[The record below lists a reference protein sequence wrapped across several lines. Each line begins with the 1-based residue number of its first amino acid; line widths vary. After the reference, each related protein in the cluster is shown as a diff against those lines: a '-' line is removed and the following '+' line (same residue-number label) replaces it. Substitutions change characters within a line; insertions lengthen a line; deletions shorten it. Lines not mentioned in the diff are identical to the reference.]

1 VKLVKEREVKMCECF
16 TLFFRALFSLALG
29 IPLGVVPGLLTSV
42 AVIIIT
48 LIRYPLN
55 FYKTFRVTIVTAL
68 LKKRLKFLIL
78 LSLILIQIIY
88 PVIGVIVAIVVSVVG
103 WCGACVACCFSGE
116 GLFTLLGKIPS
127 VCKEYWKW
135 HESFYKETLEKYN
148 HPSGVPMNWDG
159 RRYDVPNFG
168 FKKTVVGVLL
178 TIYGPIVVTLGTIF
192 ILLVKY
198 LPIQLHALFRYL
210 RLITEINCAFLP
222 FWLVGIPLVVGIGPI
237 LLVLA
242 VLAAP
247 LLGLRCPYIAIK
259 HDSLK
264 SGLREAFVTLSK
276 LDGVTAGMGWNC
288 RINPKVEHPREEF
301 TLPTEQETPGSE
313 KYWPHFV
320 AACKEVSRSSLEKG
334 WMTSEDLEGCM
345 PNVLQAVPALAILD
359 IIRRSVAA
367 EPTVESIHWTEKD
380 RCDAKTCRKD
390 DLADFFW
397 PKLMKVRK
405 QVKEAKEEELD
416 YLRAKLCAN
425 SEEVAKNLAL
435 AMEESKVSEEKKRK
449 THRIAADINN
459 IVIVLLRMEQMQK
472 RLPDIMLQKPDTDGE
487 GGGGGGSEANPDS
500 GANPESEANP
510 DEAAEAN
517 YDVDRNE
524 DAEVEP

>member
-1 VKLVKEREVKMCECF
+1 MCECF
-16 TLFFRALFSLALG
+16 TLFFRAVFSLVLG
-29 IPLGVVPGLLTSV
+29 IPLGVIPGLITSV

-68 LKKRLKFLIL
+68 LKKRLKFLIF

-88 PVIGVIVAIVVSVVG
+88 PVIGVIVAVVVSVVG
-103 WCGACVACCFSGE
+103 WCGACVACCFAGE
-116 GLFTLLGKIPS
+116 GLFTLLGKIPF
-127 VCKEYWKW
+127 VCMEYWKA
-135 HESFYKETLEKYN
+135 HESFYNEKLEDYN

-178 TIYGPIVVTLGTIF
+178 TIYGPIVVTLGTIV

-210 RLITEINCAFLP
+210 QLMTECSCALLP
-222 FWLVGIPLVVGIGPI
+222 FWLVGIPLVVGLGPI

-242 VLAAP
+242 ILAAP
-247 LLGLRCPYIAIK
+247 LYGLRCPYIAIK
-259 HDSLK
+259 HDSLMF
-264 SGLREAFVTLSK
+264 GLREAFVALSK
-276 LDGVTAGMGWNC
+276 LDGITAGLGWNC
-288 RINPKVEHPREEF
+288 RINPEVKHPEDEF

-345 PNVLQAVPALAILD
+345 PNVLQAIPAMAILD

-367 EPTVESIHWTEKD
+367 EPDVESIHWTEED

-405 QVKEAKEEELD
+405 GVKEAKEEELD

-425 SEEVAKNLAL
+425 SEEVPKNLAL
-435 AMEESKVSEEKKRK
+435 VMEEAKVSEEKKTK
-449 THRIAADINN
+449 THQIAADINN

-472 RLPDIMLQKPDTDGE
+472 KLPEIMLQKPDTYEDE
-487 GGGGGGSEANPDS
+487 DKVGGGDSEANP
-500 GANPESEANP
+500 EAEEPN
-510 DEAAEAN
+510 E
-517 YDVDRNE
+517 DVNRNE
-524 DAEVEP
+524 DAHVEA

>member
-1 VKLVKEREVKMCECF
+1 
-16 TLFFRALFSLALG
+16 
-29 IPLGVVPGLLTSV
+29 
-42 AVIIIT
+42 
-48 LIRYPLN
+48 
-55 FYKTFRVTIVTAL
+55 
-68 LKKRLKFLIL
+68 
-78 LSLILIQIIY
+78 
-88 PVIGVIVAIVVSVVG
+88 
-103 WCGACVACCFSGE
+103 
-116 GLFTLLGKIPS
+116 
-127 VCKEYWKW
+127 
-135 HESFYKETLEKYN
+135 
-148 HPSGVPMNWDG
+148 MNWDG

-168 FKKTVVGVLL
+168 FKKTVLGVLL

-210 RLITEINCAFLP
+210 RLMKEKYCAFLP
-222 FWLVGIPLVVGIGPI
+222 FWLVGIPLVVGQWLPQSNVSLTNIFVEGIGPI

-242 VLAAP
+242 LLVAP
-247 LLGLRCPYIAIK
+247 LFGLRCPYIAIK

-425 SEEVAKNLAL
+425 SEEVRGDL
-435 AMEESKVSEEKKRK
+435 
-449 THRIAADINN
+449 I
-459 IVIVLLRMEQMQK
+459 
-472 RLPDIMLQKPDTDGE
+472 
-487 GGGGGGSEANPDS
+487 
-500 GANPESEANP
+500 
-510 DEAAEAN
+510 
-517 YDVDRNE
+517 
-524 DAEVEP
+524 